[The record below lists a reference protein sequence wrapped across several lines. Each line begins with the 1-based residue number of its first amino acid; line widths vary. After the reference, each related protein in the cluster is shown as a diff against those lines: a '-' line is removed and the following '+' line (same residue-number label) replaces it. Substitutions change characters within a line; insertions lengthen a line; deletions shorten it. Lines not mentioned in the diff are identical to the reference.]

1 MNDPIRRLSVLVLVL
16 FLTLMGSASWVQFV
30 KASELGEDARNVR
43 TLYRQ
48 FGSFRGPIIVD
59 GQAIVRSVP
68 VDDPFNYQRTYTDG
82 SLFAP
87 VTGFYSIGA
96 GRSGLE
102 AAQNAL
108 LDGSADALFWT
119 RLGEL
124 FAGTE
129 QEGASVELTLS
140 AAVQRAA
147 FDALGGNTGAVV
159 VLDPRTGA
167 ILAMVSTPSYDPTAL
182 AVHSSSESSAA
193 YQALL
198 ADPGDPLINRA
209 IGGDTYAPGSTFK
222 LIVAATAIKAGY
234 TPDTVIYGPTELS
247 LPLTSATIK
256 NYGGASCSPTD
267 QLTLLEA
274 LEISCNTAFAQLA
287 MDLGWEAIAETAE
300 EFGWSEGLEI
310 PLPVTAS
317 RLPDTPNAPQ
327 TAQSGIGQFDV
338 RATPLQMAMV
348 AAAIGNK
355 GTLMEPYLVQQV
367 RDSDLRVIESASPSV
382 LATPMTSSQAA
393 ALTVMMQAVVNSG
406 TGTGAQID
414 SVSVA
419 GKTGTAETGLNT
431 SPHTWFV
438 GFAPAENP
446 TVAIAVLVENGG
458 SLGDEAT
465 GGSVSAPIAKAV
477 IEAALAAQRG
487 Q

>member
-182 AVHSSSESSAA
+182 AIHSSSESSAA

>member
-147 FDALGGNTGAVV
+147 FEALGGNTGAVV

-182 AVHSSSESSAA
+182 AIHSSSESSAA

>member
-119 RLGEL
+119 RLAEL

-140 AAVQRAA
+140 AEVQRAA
-147 FDALGGNTGAVV
+147 FDALGTNTGAVV
-159 VLDPRTGA
+159 VLDPRSGA

-198 ADPGDPLINRA
+198 ADPSDPLINRA

-287 MDLGWEAIAETAE
+287 MDLGWDAIAETAE

-382 LATPMTSSQAA
+382 LATPMTSSEAA

-406 TGTGAQID
+406 TGTGARID